1 MQDTDSF
8 ENKGMRG
15 KLGSHE
21 CRDLLKTIFLDNGID
36 EKVSEHF
43 IGHKTDSYSKQHK
56 VYPESLEE
64 NYKKISST
72 LNVFSN
78 MSSHRKSKND
88 QTKLYIELKEK
99 TQETMNDN
107 QVIKQNVEKILSYL
121 KI

>member
-1 MQDTDSF
+1 
-8 ENKGMRG
+8 
-15 KLGSHE
+15 
-21 CRDLLKTIFLDNGID
+21 
-36 EKVSEHF
+36 V
-43 IGHKTDSYSKQHK
+43 
-56 VYPESLEE
+56 E

>member
-1 MQDTDSF
+1 
-8 ENKGMRG
+8 
-15 KLGSHE
+15 
-21 CRDLLKTIFLDNGID
+21 
-36 EKVSEHF
+36 
-43 IGHKTDSYSKQHK
+43 
-56 VYPESLEE
+56 
-64 NYKKISST
+64 
-72 LNVFSN
+72 

>member
-1 MQDTDSF
+1 M
-8 ENKGMRG
+8 
-15 KLGSHE
+15 
-21 CRDLLKTIFLDNGID
+21 
-36 EKVSEHF
+36 
-43 IGHKTDSYSKQHK
+43 
-56 VYPESLEE
+56 E